1 MTKFSS
7 SFFLYPFLF
16 HLLLSLTLVLVIKG
30 QDGMPVLNSRYDL
43 PAPDL
48 FFCDTSEF
56 LFRFDMSNVVENYMT
71 KVHLSR
77 GENCDID
84 IWDNNYLVPQV
95 EYDLAPAEEG
105 NFVRQISLVLI
116 PDLTLIGNSPIY
128 SVSADGVTGTL
139 EFCVRLEVFTHDN
152 TTRVNWRDVDY
163 SQTTT
168 LQEGI
173 RRLEIKS
180 DDDTGLDCSSGYDV
194 VFENWWSSY
203 SEEVNPVDISYEETE
218 DGVGVMVGPSDKSM
232 INQVNAE
239 LDYNLKAFECDENY
253 APKIIPVYEQG
264 DLIRICITPDEV
276 AAEDGLFMKKLDSMY
291 FSKNGAD
298 FVQYA
303 IDGGRVDY
311 LGLSKFEC
319 TPGGFTCWIE
329 TVLRAEMFAQQ
340 GFVSLSGIGTL
351 QFGSGSRRSLNNMV
365 EDQRELQSQSSEERG
380 KFTFKFP
387 VTTFQE
393 TMVHHNS
400 SSSNSVSE
408 PQAILL
414 VLLCFILITNCIFVF
429 WIRQSRR
436 IYNTI
441 QGEHLLKF
449 GKSRSNDGIDS
460 TGENDSEEN
469 MKSHGRQRQF
479 ES

>member
-1 MTKFSS
+1 
-7 SFFLYPFLF
+7 
-16 HLLLSLTLVLVIKG
+16 
-30 QDGMPVLNSRYDL
+30 
-43 PAPDL
+43 
-48 FFCDTSEF
+48 
-56 LFRFDMSNVVENYMT
+56 MSNVVENYMT

-95 EYDLAPAEEG
+95 EYDLAPADEG
-105 NFVRQISLVLI
+105 NFGRQISLVLI

-139 EFCVRLEVFTHDN
+139 KFCVRLEVFTHDN

-311 LGLSKFEC
+311 LGLSTFEC

-351 QFGSGSRRSLNNMV
+351 QFGSGSGSRRSLNNMV
-365 EDQRELQSQSSEERG
+365 EEKTTNKRIVKDETEPPNNEEDGENGDLKEFDQRELQSQSSEERG
-380 KFTFKFP
+380 RFTFKFP

-469 MKSHGRQRQF
+469 LKSHGRQRHF